1 MKIGQIVKERYEIL
15 EILGEGG
22 MAFVYKARDMQLE
35 RFVAIKTLKPNY
47 VNQETFVDRFKREAK
62 TAANLN
68 HPNIVQI
75 FDWGIED
82 EPYFVMEYIEGN
94 TLTSIIAK
102 NRTISLSDILFI
114 GAQVSS
120 GLHAAHQKGLVHR
133 DIKPGNIMITPD
145 GKVKVTDFGIVSLQ
159 NEESDITKTGSILGT
174 ASYISPEQAQGKPV
188 SIESDLYSLGTVL
201 YELITGKAP
210 FSGDSPISTATKH
223 LTEKPEKPSL
233 FRRDLPKGVES
244 AILKLL
250 EKATYD
256 RFKSA
261 EDLRATLLQQRK
273 ALQSEQTR
281 ENLVDLTN
289 PKVKL
294 RFTLPA
300 LIISIGVVIGTVWTL
315 TQVFDGLPVD
325 GGAPTLIEIPD
336 LTGSEQAQALEDL
349 QNLGFKV
356 GIENSAD
363 ASVPAGSVIRTQPP
377 SNTVINPDSLVT
389 IIVSVGPE
397 AFPIPYVLD
406 IETERAIYV
415 VEESG
420 FTLGQLLEVND
431 ENIPRGFVISQNP
444 VAGTKMSPGT
454 KVDLVVS
461 KGPSLIEISD
471 LSRKS
476 PEDAIQILET
486 LGFEYELIEEYSED
500 VEIGLVS
507 GTIPEAGEIVT
518 PDELIQVIVS
528 LGIKIEVPEVE
539 GLGYEDAINILE
551 ELGLV
556 VTVSGDTNGVVRKQ
570 IPRKGEFVEPEGV
583 VELTFGRLR
592 TKKLKIELINWYKNN
607 KRSFSWRNTKILGKF
622 Y

>member
-1 MKIGQIVKERYEIL
+1 MKIGQIVKDRYEIL

-22 MAFVYKARDMQLE
+22 MAFVYKARDTQLE
-35 RFVAIKTLKPNY
+35 RLVAIKTLKPNY
-47 VNQETFVDRFKREAK
+47 VNQETFVERFKREAK

-82 EPYFVMEYIEGN
+82 EPFFVMEYIEGN

-120 GLHAAHQKGLVHR
+120 GLHAAHEKGLVHR

-201 YELITGKAP
+201 YELISGKPP
-210 FSGDSPISTATKH
+210 FAGDTPISTATKH
-223 LTEKPEKPSL
+223 LTERPEKPSS

-244 AILKLL
+244 AIMKLL

-273 ALQSEQTR
+273 SLQSEQTR

-289 PKVKL
+289 PKIKL

-300 LIISIGVVIGTVWTL
+300 LLISIGVVIGTVWTL

-336 LTGSEQAQALEDL
+336 LTGSDQAQALEDL

-356 GIENSAD
+356 GIENAAD
-363 ASVPAGSVIRTQPP
+363 SSVPSGSVIQTQPQ
-377 SNTVINPDSLVT
+377 SNTIVNPDSLVT

-406 IETERAIYV
+406 IESDRAIYV

-420 FTLGQLLEVND
+420 FALGQLLEVND
-431 ENIPRGFVISQNP
+431 DNIPRGFIISQNP
-444 VAGTKMSPGT
+444 VAGTKMSPGST
-454 KVDLVVS
+454 VDLVVS
-461 KGPSLIEISD
+461 KGPSLIKISD

-507 GTIPEAGEIVT
+507 GTLPEVGEIVA
-518 PDELIQVIVS
+518 PDQVIQVIVS

-539 GLGYEDAINILE
+539 GLNYEDAIKVLE
-551 ELGLV
+551 ELNLV
-556 VTVSGDTNGVVRKQ
+556 VTVNGETNGIVRKQ
-570 IPRKGEFVEPEGV
+570 IPRKGEFLEPEGV
-583 VELTFGRLR
+583 VELTFG
-592 TKKLKIELINWYKNN
+592 N
-607 KRSFSWRNTKILGKF
+607 
-622 Y
+622 

>member
-35 RFVAIKTLKPNY
+35 RFVAIKTLKPTY

-75 FDWGIED
+75 FDWGIEE

-102 NRTISLSDILFI
+102 NRTISLSDVLFI

-120 GLHAAHQKGLVHR
+120 GLYAAHQKGLVHR

-201 YELITGKAP
+201 YELITGRAP

-233 FRRDLPKGVES
+233 YRRDLPKGVES
-244 AILKLL
+244 AILRLL
-250 EKATYD
+250 EKASYD

-363 ASVPAGSVIRTQPP
+363 SSVPAGSVIRTQPP

-444 VAGTKMSPGT
+444 VAGRKMSPGT
-454 KVDLVVS
+454 SVDLVVS

-476 PEDAIQILET
+476 AEDAIQILET

-507 GTIPEAGEIVT
+507 GTFPEAGEIVT
-518 PDELIQVIVS
+518 PDEIIQVIVS
-528 LGIKIEVPEVE
+528 LGIRIEVPEVE
-539 GLGYEDAINILE
+539 GLKYEDAIRVLE

-556 VTVSGDTNGVVRKQ
+556 ATVSGDTNDVVRKQ
-570 IPRKGEFVEPEGV
+570 IPRKGEFIEPEGV
-583 VELTFGRLR
+583 VELTFG
-592 TKKLKIELINWYKNN
+592 N
-607 KRSFSWRNTKILGKF
+607 
-622 Y
+622 

>member
-75 FDWGIED
+75 FDWGIEE

-201 YELITGKAP
+201 YELIAGKAP

-223 LTEKPEKPSL
+223 LTEKPEKPSV

-325 GGAPTLIEIPD
+325 GGAPTLVEIPD

-363 ASVPAGSVIRTQPP
+363 ASVPTGSVIRTQPP

-420 FTLGQLLEVND
+420 FILGQLLEVND

-518 PDELIQVIVS
+518 PDQLIQVVVS
-528 LGIKIEVPEVE
+528 LGIRIEMPEVD
-539 GLGYEDAINILE
+539 GLSYEDAINILE
-551 ELGLV
+551 ELNLIATV
-556 VTVSGDTNGVVRKQ
+556 VGDTNGKVRKQ
-570 IPRKGEFVEPEGV
+570 IPRKGEFVEPGQV
-583 VELTFGRLR
+583 VELTFGD
-592 TKKLKIELINWYKNN
+592 
-607 KRSFSWRNTKILGKF
+607 
-622 Y
+622 

>member
-22 MAFVYKARDMQLE
+22 MAFVYKARDTQLE

-47 VNQETFVDRFKREAK
+47 VNQNTFVERFRREAQ

-75 FDWGIED
+75 FDWGIDE

-94 TLTSIIAK
+94 TLTSIISK

-114 GAQVSS
+114 GSQVSS
-120 GLHAAHQKGLVHR
+120 GLHAAHMKGLVHR

-201 YELITGKAP
+201 YELIAGRPP
-210 FSGDSPISTATKH
+210 FSGDSPIATATKH
-223 LTEKPEKPSL
+223 LTDKPEKLST
-233 FRRDLPKGVES
+233 FRRDLPRGVEN
-244 AILKLL
+244 AVMKLL

-256 RFKSA
+256 RYRSA

-273 ALQSEQTR
+273 NLQAEQTR

-289 PKVKL
+289 PKIKL

-300 LIISIGVVIGTVWTL
+300 LLISIALVAGTIWTL
-315 TQVFDGLPVD
+315 GRVFDGLPAD
-325 GGAPTLIEIPD
+325 GGAPTVVEIPD
-336 LTGSEQAQALEDL
+336 LTGSEQAQALLDL
-349 QNLGFKV
+349 QNLGFRV
-356 GIENSAD
+356 GIENAAD
-363 ASVPAGSVIRTQPP
+363 PVVPAGAVIRTQPTA
-377 SNTVINPDSLVT
+377 NTVTNPDTLVT

-406 IETERAIYV
+406 LETERAIYV
-415 VEESG
+415 IEESG
-420 FTLGQLLEVND
+420 FTIGQTLEVND
-431 ENIPRGFVISQNP
+431 DTVPRGFVISQNP
-444 VAGTKMSPGT
+444 VAGTKMGPNST
-454 KVDLVVS
+454 VDLVIS
-461 KGPSLIEISD
+461 AGPSLIVISD

-486 LGFEYELIEEYSED
+486 LGFEYEIIEEYSENVD
-500 VEIGLVS
+500 VGLVS
-507 GTIPEAGEIVT
+507 HTLPGQGEIATLDQV
-518 PDELIQVIVS
+518 IQVIVS
-528 LGIKIEVPEVE
+528 LGLKVEVPNVI
-539 GLGYEDAINILE
+539 GYTYQEASNILQE
-551 ELGLV
+551 VGLLPSA
-556 VTVSGDTNGVVRKQ
+556 SGDTGGRVSDQSPKE
-570 IPRKGEFVEPEGV
+570 GEFLDPEGF
-583 VELTFGRLR
+583 VELSFG
-592 TKKLKIELINWYKNN
+592 
-607 KRSFSWRNTKILGKF
+607 G
-622 Y
+622 

>member
-22 MAFVYKARDMQLE
+22 MAFVYKARDTQLE
-35 RFVAIKTLKPNY
+35 RFVAIKTLKPTY

-174 ASYISPEQAQGKPV
+174 ASYISPEQAQGKSV

-210 FSGDSPISTATKH
+210 ISGDCPISTATKH

-261 EDLRATLLQQRK
+261 EDLRAILLQQRK
-273 ALQSEQTR
+273 TLQSEQTR

-300 LIISIGVVIGTVWTL
+300 LILSIGVVIGTVWTL
-315 TQVFDGLPVD
+315 TQVFDGLPAD
-325 GGAPTLIEIPD
+325 GGAPTLVEIPD

-356 GIENSAD
+356 GIENSAN

-415 VEESG
+415 IEESG
-420 FTLGQLLEVND
+420 FNLGQLLEVND
-431 ENIPRGFVISQNP
+431 DSIPRGFVISQNP

-454 KVDLVVS
+454 TVDLVVS

-500 VEIGLVS
+500 IEIGLVS

-518 PDELIQVIVS
+518 PDQLIQVVVS
-528 LGIKIEVPEVE
+528 LGIRIEMPEVD
-539 GLGYEDAINILE
+539 GLSYEDAINILE
-551 ELGLV
+551 ELNLIP
-556 VTVSGDTNGVVRKQ
+556 TIIGDTNGKVRQQ
-570 IPRKGEFVEPEGV
+570 IPRKGEFVEPGQV
-583 VELTFGRLR
+583 IELTFGD
-592 TKKLKIELINWYKNN
+592 
-607 KRSFSWRNTKILGKF
+607 
-622 Y
+622 

>member
-75 FDWGIED
+75 FDWGIEK

-114 GAQVSS
+114 GAQVSN

-201 YELITGKAP
+201 YELITGRAP

-223 LTEKPEKPSL
+223 LTEKPEKPSM
-233 FRRDLPKGVES
+233 FRRDLPKGVET

-273 ALQSEQTR
+273 TLQSEQTR

-294 RFTLPA
+294 IFTLPA
-300 LIISIGVVIGTVWTL
+300 LIISIGVVIGTIWTL
-315 TQVFDGLPVD
+315 TQVFDGLPTD

-349 QNLGFKV
+349 QNLGFKI

-377 SNTVINPDSLVT
+377 SNTIVNPDSLVT

-406 IETERAIYV
+406 IETERAIYI

-431 ENIPRGFVISQNP
+431 ENIPRGFIISQNP

-454 KVDLVVS
+454 TVDLVVS
-461 KGPSLIEISD
+461 KGPSLIVISD

-528 LGIKIEVPEVE
+528 LGIKIEVPEIE
-539 GLGYEDAINILE
+539 GLVYEDAINILE

-556 VTVSGDTNGVVRKQ
+556 ATVTGDTNGVVRKQ
-570 IPRKGEFVEPEGV
+570 IPRKGEFIEPEGV
-583 VELTFGRLR
+583 VELTFG
-592 TKKLKIELINWYKNN
+592 
-607 KRSFSWRNTKILGKF
+607 S
-622 Y
+622 

>member
-15 EILGEGG
+15 EVLGEGG
-22 MAFVYKARDMQLE
+22 MAFVYKARDTQLE

-75 FDWGIED
+75 FDWGIEE

-273 ALQSEQTR
+273 SLQSEQTR

-300 LIISIGVVIGTVWTL
+300 LIVSIGVVIGTVWTL

-325 GGAPTLIEIPD
+325 GGAQTLIEIPD

-363 ASVPAGSVIRTQPP
+363 SSVPAGSVIRTQPP
-377 SNTVINPDSLVT
+377 SNTIINPDSLVT

-406 IETERAIYV
+406 IETERAIYL
-415 VEESG
+415 VEENG

-454 KVDLVVS
+454 TVDLVVS
-461 KGPSLIEISD
+461 KGPSLIKISD

-486 LGFEYELIEEYSED
+486 LGFKYELIEEYSED
-500 VEIGLVS
+500 IEIGLVS
-507 GTIPEAGEIVT
+507 GTLPKAGEIVT

-528 LGIKIEVPEVE
+528 LGIRIEVPEVE
-539 GLGYEDAINILE
+539 GLKYEDAIRVLE

-556 VTVSGDTNGVVRKQ
+556 ATVSGDTNDVVRKQ
-570 IPRKGEFVEPEGV
+570 IPRKGEFIEPEGV
-583 VELTFGRLR
+583 VELTFG
-592 TKKLKIELINWYKNN
+592 N
-607 KRSFSWRNTKILGKF
+607 
-622 Y
+622 

>member
-1 MKIGQIVKERYEIL
+1 MKIGQIVKDRYEIL

-22 MAFVYKARDMQLE
+22 MAFVYKARDTQLE

-47 VNQETFVDRFKREAK
+47 VNQETFVERFKREAK

-114 GAQVSS
+114 GAQVSN

-201 YELITGKAP
+201 YELIAGKPP
-210 FSGDSPISTATKH
+210 FSGDTPISTATKH
-223 LTEKPEKPSL
+223 LTERPEKLLSI
-233 FRRDLPKGVES
+233 RRDLPKGVES
-244 AILKLL
+244 TIMKML

-261 EDLRATLLQQRK
+261 EDVRATLLQQRK
-273 ALQSEQTR
+273 SLQSEQTR

-289 PKVKL
+289 PKIKL

-300 LIISIGVVIGTVWTL
+300 LLISIGVVVGTIWTL

-325 GGAPTLIEIPD
+325 GGTPTLIEIPD
-336 LTGSEQAQALEDL
+336 LTGSEQARALEDL

-363 ASVPAGSVIRTQPP
+363 PSVPAGSVIRTQPQ
-377 SNTVINPDSLVT
+377 SNSVVNPDSLVT

-406 IETERAIYV
+406 IESERAIYV
-415 VEESG
+415 IEESG
-420 FTLGQLLEVND
+420 FALGQLLQVND
-431 ENIPRGFVISQNP
+431 NNIPRGFVISQNP
-444 VAGTKMSPGT
+444 VAGTKMSPQST
-454 KVDLVVS
+454 VDLVVS
-461 KGPSLIEISD
+461 KGPSLIEVSD

-476 PEDAIQILET
+476 PEDAVQILET
-486 LGFEYELIEEYSED
+486 LGFQYELIEEFSED

-507 GTIPEAGEIVT
+507 GTLPEAGEIVT
-518 PDELIQVIVS
+518 PDQLIQVIVS
-528 LGIKIEVPEVE
+528 LGIKIEIPEVE
-539 GLGYEDAINILE
+539 GLNYEDAVQILE
-551 ELGLV
+551 ELNLV
-556 VTVSGDTNGVVRKQ
+556 VTVNGDTNGLVRKQ
-570 IPRKGEFVEPEGV
+570 IPRKGEFLEPEGV
-583 VELTFGRLR
+583 VELTFG
-592 TKKLKIELINWYKNN
+592 N
-607 KRSFSWRNTKILGKF
+607 
-622 Y
+622 

>member
-1 MKIGQIVKERYEIL
+1 MKIGQIVKDRYEIL

-22 MAFVYKARDMQLE
+22 MAFVYKARDTQLE
-35 RFVAIKTLKPNY
+35 RLVAIKTLKPNY
-47 VNQETFVDRFKREAK
+47 VNQETFVERFKREAK

-82 EPYFVMEYIEGN
+82 EPFFVMEYIEGN

-120 GLHAAHQKGLVHR
+120 GLHAAHEKGLVHR

-201 YELITGKAP
+201 YELITGKPP
-210 FSGDSPISTATKH
+210 FAGDTPISTATKH
-223 LTEKPEKPSL
+223 LTERPEKPSS

-244 AILKLL
+244 AIMKLL

-273 ALQSEQTR
+273 SLQSEQTR

-289 PKVKL
+289 PKIKL

-300 LIISIGVVIGTVWTL
+300 LLISIGVVIGTVWTL

-356 GIENSAD
+356 GIENAANS
-363 ASVPAGSVIRTQPP
+363 SVPSGSVIQTQPQ
-377 SNTVINPDSLVT
+377 SNTVVNPDSLVT

-406 IETERAIYV
+406 IETDRAIYV

-420 FTLGQLLEVND
+420 FALGQLLEVND
-431 ENIPRGFVISQNP
+431 DNIPRGFIISQNP
-444 VAGTKMSPGT
+444 VAGTKMSPGST
-454 KVDLVVS
+454 VDLVVS
-461 KGPSLIEISD
+461 KGPSLIKISD

-507 GTIPEAGEIVT
+507 GTLPEVGEIVA
-518 PDELIQVIVS
+518 PDQVIQVIVS

-539 GLGYEDAINILE
+539 GLNYEDAIKVLE
-551 ELGLV
+551 ELNLV
-556 VTVSGDTNGVVRKQ
+556 VTVNGETNGIVRKQ
-570 IPRKGEFVEPEGV
+570 IPRKGEFLEPEGV
-583 VELTFGRLR
+583 VELTFG
-592 TKKLKIELINWYKNN
+592 N
-607 KRSFSWRNTKILGKF
+607 
-622 Y
+622 

>member
-75 FDWGIED
+75 FDWGIEE

-201 YELITGKAP
+201 YELIAGKAP

-223 LTEKPEKPSL
+223 LTEKPEKPSV

-325 GGAPTLIEIPD
+325 GGAPALVEIPD

-363 ASVPAGSVIRTQPP
+363 ASVPTGSVIRTQPP

-420 FTLGQLLEVND
+420 FILGQLLEVND

-486 LGFEYELIEEYSED
+486 LGFEYELIEEYSKD

-518 PDELIQVIVS
+518 PDQLIQVVVS
-528 LGIKIEVPEVE
+528 LGIRIEMPEVD
-539 GLGYEDAINILE
+539 GLSYEDAINILE
-551 ELGLV
+551 ELNLIATV
-556 VTVSGDTNGVVRKQ
+556 VGDTNGKVRKQ
-570 IPRKGEFVEPEGV
+570 IPRKGEFVEPGQV
-583 VELTFGRLR
+583 VELTFGD
-592 TKKLKIELINWYKNN
+592 
-607 KRSFSWRNTKILGKF
+607 
-622 Y
+622 

>member
-75 FDWGIED
+75 FDWGIEE

-201 YELITGKAP
+201 YELITGRAP

-233 FRRDLPKGVES
+233 YRRDLPKGVEN
-244 AILKLL
+244 AILRLL
-250 EKATYD
+250 EKASYD

-300 LIISIGVVIGTVWTL
+300 LIMSVGVVIGTVWTL

-363 ASVPAGSVIRTQPP
+363 SSVPAGSVIRTQPP

-406 IETERAIYV
+406 IETERAIFV

-420 FTLGQLLEVND
+420 FTLGQVLEVND

-454 KVDLVVS
+454 TVDLVVS

-507 GTIPEAGEIVT
+507 GTLPAAGEIVT

-528 LGIKIEVPEVE
+528 LGIRIEVPEVE
-539 GLGYEDAINILE
+539 GLKYEDAIRVLE

-556 VTVSGDTNGVVRKQ
+556 ATVSGDTNDVVRKQ
-570 IPRKGEFVEPEGV
+570 IPRKGEFIEPEGV
-583 VELTFGRLR
+583 VELTFG
-592 TKKLKIELINWYKNN
+592 N
-607 KRSFSWRNTKILGKF
+607 
-622 Y
+622 

>member
-1 MKIGQIVKERYEIL
+1 MKIGQIVKDRYEIL

-22 MAFVYKARDMQLE
+22 MAFVYKARDTQLE
-35 RFVAIKTLKPNY
+35 RLVAIKTLKPNY
-47 VNQETFVDRFKREAK
+47 VNQETFVERFKREAK

-82 EPYFVMEYIEGN
+82 EPFFVMEYIEGN

-120 GLHAAHQKGLVHR
+120 GLHAAHEKGLVHR

-201 YELITGKAP
+201 YELITGKPP
-210 FSGDSPISTATKH
+210 FAGDTPISTATKH
-223 LTEKPEKPSL
+223 LTERPEKPSS

-244 AILKLL
+244 AIMKLL

-273 ALQSEQTR
+273 SLQSEQTR

-289 PKVKL
+289 PKIKL

-300 LIISIGVVIGTVWTL
+300 LLMSIGVVIGTVWTL

-336 LTGSEQAQALEDL
+336 LTGSDQAQALEDL

-356 GIENSAD
+356 GIENAAD
-363 ASVPAGSVIRTQPP
+363 SSVPSGSVIQTQPQ
-377 SNTVINPDSLVT
+377 SNTIVNPDSLVT

-406 IETERAIYV
+406 IETDRAIYV

-420 FTLGQLLEVND
+420 FALGQLLEVND
-431 ENIPRGFVISQNP
+431 DNIPRGFIISQNP
-444 VAGTKMSPGT
+444 VAGTKMSPGST
-454 KVDLVVS
+454 VDLVVS
-461 KGPSLIEISD
+461 KGPSLIKISD

-486 LGFEYELIEEYSED
+486 LGFEYELIEEFSED

-507 GTIPEAGEIVT
+507 GTLPEVGEIVA
-518 PDELIQVIVS
+518 PDQVIQVIVS

-539 GLGYEDAINILE
+539 GLNYEDAIKVLE
-551 ELGLV
+551 ELNLV
-556 VTVSGDTNGVVRKQ
+556 VTVNGETNGIVRKQ
-570 IPRKGEFVEPEGV
+570 IPRKGEFLEPEGV
-583 VELTFGRLR
+583 VELTFG
-592 TKKLKIELINWYKNN
+592 N
-607 KRSFSWRNTKILGKF
+607 
-622 Y
+622 

>member
-1 MKIGQIVKERYEIL
+1 MKIGQIVKDRYEIL

-22 MAFVYKARDMQLE
+22 MAFVYKARDTQLE
-35 RFVAIKTLKPNY
+35 RLVAIKTLKPNY
-47 VNQETFVDRFKREAK
+47 VNQETFVERFKREAK

-82 EPYFVMEYIEGN
+82 EPFFVMEYIEGN

-120 GLHAAHQKGLVHR
+120 GLHAAHEKGLVHR

-201 YELITGKAP
+201 YELISGKPP
-210 FSGDSPISTATKH
+210 FAGDTPISTATKH
-223 LTEKPEKPSL
+223 LTERPEKPSS

-244 AILKLL
+244 AIMKLL

-273 ALQSEQTR
+273 SLQSEQTR

-289 PKVKL
+289 PKIKL

-300 LIISIGVVIGTVWTL
+300 LLMSIGVVIGTVWTL

-336 LTGSEQAQALEDL
+336 LTGSDQAQALEDL

-356 GIENSAD
+356 GIENAAD
-363 ASVPAGSVIRTQPP
+363 SSVPSGSVIQTQPQ
-377 SNTVINPDSLVT
+377 SNTIVNPDSLVT

-406 IETERAIYV
+406 IETDRAIYV

-420 FTLGQLLEVND
+420 FALGQLLEVND
-431 ENIPRGFVISQNP
+431 DNIPRGFIISQNP
-444 VAGTKMSPGT
+444 VAGTKMSPGST
-454 KVDLVVS
+454 VDLVVS
-461 KGPSLIEISD
+461 KGPSLIKISD

-507 GTIPEAGEIVT
+507 GTLPEVGEIVA
-518 PDELIQVIVS
+518 PDQVIQVIVS

-539 GLGYEDAINILE
+539 GLNYEDAIKVLE
-551 ELGLV
+551 ELNLV
-556 VTVSGDTNGVVRKQ
+556 VTVNGDTNGIVRKQ
-570 IPRKGEFVEPEGV
+570 IPRKGEFLEPEGV
-583 VELTFGRLR
+583 VELTFG
-592 TKKLKIELINWYKNN
+592 N
-607 KRSFSWRNTKILGKF
+607 
-622 Y
+622 

>member
-233 FRRDLPKGVES
+233 FRRDLPKGVET

-250 EKATYD
+250 EKAAYD

-300 LIISIGVVIGTVWTL
+300 LIISIGVVFGTIWTL

-377 SNTVINPDSLVT
+377 SNTIINPDSLVT

-454 KVDLVVS
+454 TVDLVVS

-556 VTVSGDTNGVVRKQ
+556 VTVSGDTNGIVRKQ
-570 IPRKGEFVEPEGV
+570 IPRKGEFLEPEGV
-583 VELTFGRLR
+583 VELTFG
-592 TKKLKIELINWYKNN
+592 
-607 KRSFSWRNTKILGKF
+607 S
-622 Y
+622 

>member
-75 FDWGIED
+75 FDWGIEE

-201 YELITGKAP
+201 YELITGRAP

-233 FRRDLPKGVES
+233 YRRDLPKGVEN
-244 AILKLL
+244 AILRLL
-250 EKATYD
+250 EKASYD
-256 RFKSA
+256 RFKSG

-363 ASVPAGSVIRTQPP
+363 SSVPAGSVIRTQPP

-454 KVDLVVS
+454 TVDLVVS

-507 GTIPEAGEIVT
+507 GTLPEAGEIVT
-518 PDELIQVIVS
+518 PDELIQVIIS
-528 LGIKIEVPEVE
+528 LGIRIEVPEVE
-539 GLGYEDAINILE
+539 GLKYEDAIRVLE

-556 VTVSGDTNGVVRKQ
+556 ATVSGDTNDVVRKQ
-570 IPRKGEFVEPEGV
+570 IPRKGEFIEPEGV
-583 VELTFGRLR
+583 VELTFG
-592 TKKLKIELINWYKNN
+592 N
-607 KRSFSWRNTKILGKF
+607 
-622 Y
+622 

>member
-15 EILGEGG
+15 QVLGEGG
-22 MAFVYKARDMQLE
+22 MAFVYKARDTQLE

-75 FDWGIED
+75 FDWGIEE
-82 EPYFVMEYIEGN
+82 EPYFVMEYIEGE
-94 TLTSIIAK
+94 TLTSIISK
-102 NRTISLSDILFI
+102 NKTISLSDILFI

-159 NEESDITKTGSILGT
+159 NEESDITKTGSVLGT

-201 YELITGKAP
+201 YELITGKTP

-223 LTEKPEKPSL
+223 LTEKPEKLSTY
-233 FRRDLPKGVES
+233 RKDLPRGVEN

-273 ALQSEQTR
+273 MLQSEQTR

-289 PKVKL
+289 PKIKL

-300 LIISIGVVIGTVWTL
+300 LLLSVGVVIGTIWTL
-315 TQVFDGLPVD
+315 TKVFDGLPVD
-325 GGAPTLIEIPD
+325 GGTQTLVEIPD
-336 LTGSEQAQALEDL
+336 LTGSEQAQALQDL
-349 QNLGFKV
+349 QSLGFKV
-356 GIENSAD
+356 GIENAAD
-363 ASVPAGSVIRTQPP
+363 SSVPAGSVIRTQPP
-377 SNTVINPDSLVT
+377 SNTIINPESLVT

-397 AFPIPYVLD
+397 AFPIPYILD

-420 FTLGQLLEVND
+420 FILGQLLEVND
-431 ENIPRGFVISQNP
+431 NNIPRGFVISQNP
-444 VAGTKMSPGT
+444 VAGTKMSPGSS
-454 KVDLVVS
+454 VDLVVS

-476 PEDAIQILET
+476 PEDAVQILET
-486 LGFEYELIEEYSED
+486 LGFKYELVEEYSED
-500 VEIGLVS
+500 IEIGLVS
-507 GTIPEAGEIVT
+507 GTLPEAGEIVT
-518 PDELIQVIVS
+518 PDQIIQVVVS
-528 LGIKIEVPEVE
+528 LGIRIEMPEVD
-539 GLGYEDAINILE
+539 GLSYEEAINILE
-551 ELGLV
+551 ELDLIPTV
-556 VTVSGDTNGVVRKQ
+556 VGDTSGKVRMQ
-570 IPRKGEFVEPEGV
+570 IPRKGEFVEPGQV
-583 VELTFGRLR
+583 VELTFGD
-592 TKKLKIELINWYKNN
+592 
-607 KRSFSWRNTKILGKF
+607 
-622 Y
+622 

>member
-1 MKIGQIVKERYEIL
+1 MKIGQILKERYEIL

-22 MAFVYKARDMQLE
+22 MAFVYKARDTQLE

-47 VNQETFVDRFKREAK
+47 VNQESFVDRFKREAK

-159 NEESDITKTGSILGT
+159 NEESDITKTGSVLGT

-210 FSGDSPISTATKH
+210 FSGDTPISIATKH

-233 FRRDLPKGVES
+233 FRRDLPKGVEN

-250 EKATYD
+250 QKASYD

-261 EDLRATLLQQRK
+261 EDLRAILLQQRK

-300 LIISIGVVIGTVWTL
+300 LVISIGVVIGTIWTL
-315 TQVFDGLPVD
+315 TQIFDGLPVD
-325 GGAPTLIEIPD
+325 GGAPALVEIPD

-349 QNLGFKV
+349 QKLGFKV

-363 ASVPAGSVIRTQPP
+363 TSVPAGSVIRTQPP
-377 SNTVINPDSLVT
+377 SNTIINPDSLVT

-397 AFPIPYVLD
+397 AFPVPYVLD
-406 IETERAIYV
+406 IETERAVYV
-415 VEESG
+415 IEESG
-420 FTLGQLLEVND
+420 FVLGQLLEVND
-431 ENIPRGFVISQNP
+431 ENTPRGFVISQNP

-454 KVDLVVS
+454 IVDLVVS

-507 GTIPEAGEIVT
+507 GTLPEAGEIVT
-518 PDELIQVIVS
+518 PDQLIQVIVS

-539 GLGYEDAINILE
+539 GLGYEDAVNILE

-570 IPRKGEFVEPEGV
+570 IPRKGEFLEPEGV
-583 VELTFGRLR
+583 VELTFG
-592 TKKLKIELINWYKNN
+592 
-607 KRSFSWRNTKILGKF
+607 S
-622 Y
+622 

>member
-15 EILGEGG
+15 EVLGEGG
-22 MAFVYKARDMQLE
+22 MAFVYKARDTQLE

-75 FDWGIED
+75 FDWGIEE

-273 ALQSEQTR
+273 SLQSEQTR

-300 LIISIGVVIGTVWTL
+300 LIVSIGVVIGTVWTL

-363 ASVPAGSVIRTQPP
+363 SSVPAGSVIRTQPP
-377 SNTVINPDSLVT
+377 SNTIINPDSLVT

-406 IETERAIYV
+406 IETERAIYL
-415 VEESG
+415 VEENG

-454 KVDLVVS
+454 SVDLVVS
-461 KGPSLIEISD
+461 KGPSLIKISD

-486 LGFEYELIEEYSED
+486 LGFKYELIEEYSED
-500 VEIGLVS
+500 IEIGLVS
-507 GTIPEAGEIVT
+507 GTLPKAGEIVT

-528 LGIKIEVPEVE
+528 LGIRIEVPEVE
-539 GLGYEDAINILE
+539 GLKYEDAIRVLE

-556 VTVSGDTNGVVRKQ
+556 ATVSGDTNDVVRKQ
-570 IPRKGEFVEPEGV
+570 IPRKGEFIEPEGV
-583 VELTFGRLR
+583 VELTFG
-592 TKKLKIELINWYKNN
+592 N
-607 KRSFSWRNTKILGKF
+607 
-622 Y
+622 

>member
-22 MAFVYKARDMQLE
+22 MAFVYKARDTQLE

-75 FDWGIED
+75 FDWGIEE

-201 YELITGKAP
+201 YELIAGKAP

-223 LTEKPEKPSL
+223 LTEKPEKPSV

-325 GGAPTLIEIPD
+325 GGAPALVEIPD

-420 FTLGQLLEVND
+420 FILGQLLEVND

-518 PDELIQVIVS
+518 PDQLIQVVVS
-528 LGIKIEVPEVE
+528 LGIRIEMPEVD
-539 GLGYEDAINILE
+539 GLSYEDAINILE
-551 ELGLV
+551 ELNLIATV
-556 VTVSGDTNGVVRKQ
+556 VGDTNGKVRKQ
-570 IPRKGEFVEPEGV
+570 IPRKGEFVEPGQV
-583 VELTFGRLR
+583 VELTFG
-592 TKKLKIELINWYKNN
+592 E
-607 KRSFSWRNTKILGKF
+607 
-622 Y
+622 